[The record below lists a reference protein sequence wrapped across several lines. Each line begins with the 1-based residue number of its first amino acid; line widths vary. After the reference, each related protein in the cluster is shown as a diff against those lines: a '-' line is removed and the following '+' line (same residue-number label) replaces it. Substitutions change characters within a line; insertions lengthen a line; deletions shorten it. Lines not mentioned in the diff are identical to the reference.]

1 MDYAAVIFDLGG
13 VVMGSP
19 LLAIARFE
27 KQMKL
32 SENSISRTILAAGTH
47 GAWARL
53 ERGELA
59 LPSFYPA
66 FDAELTAA
74 GLSVSS
80 TALMAAIEAS
90 LTVRPNM
97 INAIRTLKERGF
109 KTAALTNNWKIK
121 DSLSMNRLKPEFDVF
136 IESYRVGMR
145 KPEPAIYERVCRDL
159 DIDPQQAIFL
169 DDIGANLKPA
179 KALGMTAVKVTEPKA
194 ALIALSTLLGI
205 AFKV

>member
-1 MDYAAVIFDLGG
+1 MDHAAVIFDLGG

-19 LLAIARFE
+19 LLTIARFE

-32 SENSISRTILAAGTH
+32 SENSISRTILATGIH

-66 FDAELTAA
+66 FDAELSAA

-80 TALMAAIEAS
+80 RALMAAVEAS

-97 INAIRTLKERGF
+97 IDAIRTLKGHGF
-109 KTAALTNNWKIK
+109 KTAALTNNWKMK
-121 DSLSMNRLKPEFDVF
+121 GASMDRLKPEFDVF

-159 DIDPQQAIFL
+159 AIDPQQAIFL

-179 KALGMTAVKVTEPKA
+179 KALGMTAVKVIEPGA
-194 ALIALSTLLGI
+194 ALNELSKLLGI
-205 AFKV
+205 TFKV